1 MARQLFYRLASTT
14 KLYFD
19 FKISQTKKKHQ
30 MKNKALIL
38 QLNLGM
44 EHDRDQ

>member
-19 FKISQTKKKHQ
+19 FKISQTKKKTPNEKQ
-30 MKNKALIL
+30 SINPSVEFR
-38 QLNLGM
+38 NGT
-44 EHDRDQ
+44 